1 MHGDIVRRRTVGVQ
15 CADRCERVL
24 ERHEASEFT
33 RTKLVGSKMIT
44 GKVIRFD
51 AVRGYGFI
59 APETGG
65 EDVFLHVNDLLF
77 PESSVRAGVRVEFEV
92 EAGDRGPKAA
102 AVRLSSVTQAPSAV
116 PAAGRPMGDPSVG
129 SADAAAELDE
139 ETTVDV
145 LSVAEYTSEVT
156 ELLLGRTPWLTGEQ
170 ITRLRGELVELG
182 RMHGWV
188 ED

>member
-1 MHGDIVRRRTVGVQ
+1 MV
-15 CADRCERVL
+15 
-24 ERHEASEFT
+24 
-33 RTKLVGSKMIT
+33 T
-44 GKVIRFD
+44 GKVVRFD

-59 APETGG
+59 APEAGG

-77 PESSVRAGVRVEFEV
+77 PESLVRAGLRVEFEA
-92 EAGDRGPKAA
+92 EEGDRGPKAA
-102 AVRLSSVTQAPSAV
+102 AVRLSSAPHAPSAV
-116 PAAGRPMGDPSVG
+116 PAAARPGVNPAVE

-139 ETTVDV
+139 ETTCDV

-182 RMHGWV
+182 RTHGWV